1 MTTED
6 FAEWLTNIVRRFV
19 CGLCMIDRPWYNSDS
34 DHYHVRR
41 RGLFTAGVR
50 HRCRFLLSLSQQVG
64 RLCSSYLE
72 TARCGRPGG
81 AVVRALAPP
90 GD

>member
-1 MTTED
+1 MADEYSSS
-6 FAEWLTNIVRRFV
+6 I
-19 CGLCMIDRPWYNSDS
+19 CLCMIDRPWYNSDS

-72 TARCGRPGG
+72 TTRCGRPGG